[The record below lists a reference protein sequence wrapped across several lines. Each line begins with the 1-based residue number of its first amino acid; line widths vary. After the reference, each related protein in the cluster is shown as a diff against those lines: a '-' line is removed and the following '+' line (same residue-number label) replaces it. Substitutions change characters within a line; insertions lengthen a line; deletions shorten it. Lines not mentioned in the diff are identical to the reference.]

1 MGGIQKGTT
10 ERQKGVYARLQDRT
24 VSKHSVVIGGHKTSV
39 SLEPCFWEALL
50 RAAKSR
56 KLTIGK
62 LLERLGSPKNL
73 SSAVRCHLF
82 EEK

>member
-1 MGGIQKGTT
+1 MTGN
-10 ERQKGVYARLQDRT
+10 
-24 VSKHSVVIGGHKTSV
+24 KHSVVIRGRETSV

-50 RAAKSR
+50 KAAESR

-82 EEK
+82 EVRGEK